1 MLEAKPEIK
10 SKIPD
15 GYLKHYTIN
24 EDSKVF
30 DIYYNP
36 NEKDSLKA
44 YLKIEV
50 K

>member
-1 MLEAKPEIK
+1 MPEK
-10 SKIPD
+10 KIPD
-15 GYLKHYTIN
+15 GYQKHFIIT
-24 EDSKVF
+24 EDSKVY
-30 DIYYNP
+30 DVYYNP

>member
-1 MLEAKPEIK
+1 MPEK
-10 SKIPD
+10 KIPE
-15 GYLKHYTIN
+15 GYIKCGSLDDKH
-24 EDSKVF
+24 

-44 YLKIEV
+44 YIKIEV